1 MRFPKRNIDVSLYY
15 AEISLMLND
24 NECAIFID
32 TNIIS
37 QLYRLNDEARQDF
50 YKWVENCG
58 DRFHIPVW
66 AIHEYSDKVYQGKTK
81 DYLSEI
87 SKIKNFAADFTNIID
102 FVKGYVGEALLEGSI
117 YQGKV
122 EKLKEDIDSFAKSL
136 KKINTAISNNI
147 ENHQRIVHEEIVAK
161 LESKILDSDI
171 YSIVT
176 DANDIYSQRSLN
188 RIPPG
193 YNDGAKA
200 ENKAGDYIIWRE
212 ILEYCKTNN
221 IKKAILITRDQK
233 SDITY
238 SPDNQIM
245 NGVRPAGKTE
255 RVKIARNS
263 LIHEFYTQTLSEKF
277 YIIDFKTFV
286 TICASQYTKLAISFQ
301 LSTAEED
308 RKKQDKLSEKKC
320 SPEFSNNDKVDE
332 VLSLK
337 EKEFE
342 NDSILKYAGT
352 ALVDGQYE
360 NEANNGCMDS
370 IITQLKTYNWN
381 EQNPAIDKITRYKR
395 LEFPDTLNNRSS
407 VFVLGRNILQAAEGS
422 AGNAISFIEN
432 ISEFIKNWSEIFKQ
446 ALIDGMLFEVYFN
459 SEGKIR
465 PLEFKAT
472 YFEDIISNINKLKLK
487 EPYEFINEQISK
499 EKSRFVPFVG
509 RNKLYKFVFAID
521 NDGNTIA
528 LSCDGINI
536 SNTFKRSL
544 NLIFST
550 KEKIKS
556 ALSSYY
562 GINEKEIE
570 VEGLKDNINNIL
582 YIEEP
587 WELPF

>member
-200 ENKAGDYIIWRE
+200 ENTLFRSTVAAQSAE
-212 ILEYCKTNN
+212 FT
-221 IKKAILITRDQK
+221 
-233 SDITY
+233 S
-238 SPDNQIM
+238 
-245 NGVRPAGKTE
+245 
-255 RVKIARNS
+255 VKMM
-263 LIHEFYTQTLSEKF
+263 
-277 YIIDFKTFV
+277 
-286 TICASQYTKLAISFQ
+286 
-301 LSTAEED
+301 
-308 RKKQDKLSEKKC
+308 EKKMRPRLPIFC
-320 SPEFSNNDKVDE
+320 HRIRWIP
-332 VLSLK
+332 LS
-337 EKEFE
+337 
-342 NDSILKYAGT
+342 
-352 ALVDGQYE
+352 V
-360 NEANNGCMDS
+360 
-370 IITQLKTYNWN
+370 
-381 EQNPAIDKITRYKR
+381 
-395 LEFPDTLNNRSS
+395 
-407 VFVLGRNILQAAEGS
+407 
-422 AGNAISFIEN
+422 
-432 ISEFIKNWSEIFKQ
+432 
-446 ALIDGMLFEVYFN
+446 
-459 SEGKIR
+459 
-465 PLEFKAT
+465 
-472 YFEDIISNINKLKLK
+472 
-487 EPYEFINEQISK
+487 
-499 EKSRFVPFVG
+499 
-509 RNKLYKFVFAID
+509 
-521 NDGNTIA
+521 
-528 LSCDGINI
+528 
-536 SNTFKRSL
+536 
-544 NLIFST
+544 
-550 KEKIKS
+550 
-556 ALSSYY
+556 
-562 GINEKEIE
+562 
-570 VEGLKDNINNIL
+570 
-582 YIEEP
+582 
-587 WELPF
+587 

>member
-1 MRFPKRNIDVSLYY
+1 M
-15 AEISLMLND
+15 
-24 NECAIFID
+24 
-32 TNIIS
+32 
-37 QLYRLNDEARQDF
+37 
-50 YKWVENCG
+50 
-58 DRFHIPVW
+58 
-66 AIHEYSDKVYQGKTK
+66 
-81 DYLSEI
+81 
-87 SKIKNFAADFTNIID
+87 
-102 FVKGYVGEALLEGSI
+102 
-117 YQGKV
+117 
-122 EKLKEDIDSFAKSL
+122 
-136 KKINTAISNNI
+136 
-147 ENHQRIVHEEIVAK
+147 
-161 LESKILDSDI
+161 
-171 YSIVT
+171 
-176 DANDIYSQRSLN
+176 
-188 RIPPG
+188 
-193 YNDGAKA
+193 
-200 ENKAGDYIIWRE
+200 
-212 ILEYCKTNN
+212 
-221 IKKAILITRDQK
+221 
-233 SDITY
+233 
-238 SPDNQIM
+238 
-245 NGVRPAGKTE
+245 
-255 RVKIARNS
+255 
-263 LIHEFYTQTLSEKF
+263 
-277 YIIDFKTFV
+277 
-286 TICASQYTKLAISFQ
+286 
-301 LSTAEED
+301 
-308 RKKQDKLSEKKC
+308 SEKKY

-337 EKEFE
+337 EKENE

-370 IITQLKTYNWN
+370 IITQLKTYNWY

-395 LEFPDTLNNRSS
+395 LEFPNTLNNRSS

-432 ISEFIKNWSEIFKQ
+432 ISEFIKNWSDIFKR

-509 RNKLYKFVFAID
+509 RNKPYKFEFTID

-528 LSCDGINI
+528 LSCDGTNI
-536 SNTFKRSL
+536 SNTFKRSF

>member
-161 LESKILDSDI
+161 LESKILDTDI

-245 NGVRPAGKTE
+245 SGIRPAGKTE

-263 LIHEFYTQTLSEKF
+263 LIHEFYTQTLSDKF

-286 TICASQYTKLAISFQ
+286 KICASQYTKLAISFQ

-320 SPEFSNNDKVDE
+320 SSEFLNNDKVDD

-337 EKEFE
+337 EKESE

-360 NEANNGCMDS
+360 DEANNGCMDS
-370 IITQLKTYNWN
+370 IITQLKTYNWY

-395 LEFPDTLNNRSS
+395 TEFPDTLNNRSS

-432 ISEFIKNWSEIFKQ
+432 ISEFIKNWSDIFKQ

-509 RNKLYKFVFAID
+509 RNKLYKFVFTID

-528 LSCDGINI
+528 LSCDGTNI
-536 SNTFKRSL
+536 SNTFKRSF